1 MRTRPILEYVFY
13 HDGRGP
19 ELLCVRWGNNGVTL
33 RGFEYY
39 NPDDE
44 YIDNNLKNIKISGIQ
59 VYSMT
64 TEEVHSNILASGES
78 RAAILEVVD
87 SAWLKT
93 YRDTHL
99 GNCKHYQI
107 MFYDE
112 IYDVVC
118 EAITPGTG
126 ELTEY

>member
-1 MRTRPILEYVFY
+1 MRTRAVLENVFY

-19 ELLCVRWGNNGVTL
+19 ELQCVRWGNNGVTL

-44 YIDNNLKNIKISGIQ
+44 YTDINLKNIKISGIQ

-64 TEEVHSNILASGES
+64 TEEVHSKILTTGES
-78 RAAILEVVD
+78 RPAIFEVLN
-87 SAWLKT
+87 SGWLKT
-93 YRDTHL
+93 YHDKHL

-107 MFYDE
+107 VFYDE
-112 IYDVVC
+112 IYDVIC
-118 EAITPGTG
+118 EAITAGTG
-126 ELTEY
+126 KLKG